1 MLTVIIPRRPKMT
14 ASDLAD
20 ASAKYSEV
28 RDASG
33 EGASTFYDGVVMQDG
48 KPVARI
54 SYNGR
59 IWPLEDWTP
68 DMTPLFD
75 NRVSA

>member
-1 MLTVIIPRRPKMT
+1 MLTIIIPRRPEMS
-14 ASDLAD
+14 AANFAD

-33 EGASTFYDGVVMQDG
+33 EGGSTFRDGVVIQDG

-59 IWPLEDWTP
+59 IWPLGEWVPGDK
-68 DMTPLFD
+68 PLFD